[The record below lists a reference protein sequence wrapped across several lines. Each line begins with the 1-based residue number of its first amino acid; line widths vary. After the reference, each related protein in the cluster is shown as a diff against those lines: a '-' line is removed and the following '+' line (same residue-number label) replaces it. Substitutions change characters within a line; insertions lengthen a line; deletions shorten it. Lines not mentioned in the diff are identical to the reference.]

1 MSASHSHQTP
11 HHPVAISDVPVERH
25 QFKAL
30 LLQNAN
36 YFGNLPGSS
45 LKPVKSLLT
54 NTNFEQIGCVG
65 YNPAKQLLEATIAIK
80 QPFGYGG
87 NACQAGTVEYV
98 RFFVDYGGGWEDAGL
113 TGVRVHDI
121 PNGSDCSGSPTKPLI
136 YVAVLKLDPK
146 TRPCWRPVLP
156 KVRAILSWQWAP
168 PAGNANAGWLP
179 PWGNVVETHIQLQ
192 PGFWNLGS
200 IFELINESANLK
212 IKIPSLFEPVKF
224 HPIPLPDPA
233 PLALSALAE
242 KYSTKAEGHGL
253 SVETHRFGFSHLHPL
268 ISQGAYT
275 SELAFAQEAAWK
287 GVGINLSEALAAL
300 EKTQANV
307 AYEQLEC
314 LGLDESFERLA
325 ATFRI
330 KRPVGYSGDL
340 CHAGS
345 QEFVGFWADWDNTC
359 QWTYLGTVPVNVHDI
374 ASIPP
379 DGLTY
384 AAFLPV
390 DLSGHRRSC
399 SNPKIGRIRAVLSWA
414 VPPSSSD
421 PEALQYWGNRLDA
434 HVQILPGESVD
445 PNNPVAK
452 IRNLGGIPIE
462 NIETSSTGL
471 TQAGNVVFA
480 HYPASTADGWG
491 LGRQCPFG
499 GAIQIEAFFYFGFYY
514 RLRVRKV
521 GDSGQ
526 GIPVDSD
533 FYVERND
540 IGFDHQVSLPG
551 GWFRYLDPSQEF
563 TRTLGVWYSSGN
575 DAWEILLEIATTP
588 SDATVVS
595 SSPWYRIQLDNTPPL
610 PLPTSPA
617 TLEVH
622 IAANGDCK
630 DFNEGDTIT
639 GTFIANDLY
648 FGGWSLSTEP
658 STAAIPSN
666 PPFADPSLAGTT
678 PAPGPVGH
686 GWTLYTAAPN
696 HMKPCGYVVHLE
708 AWDRSIVN
716 SYPGTHNRN
725 STAVGFCLRKLAP

>member
-1 MSASHSHQTP
+1 MSASHSPQAP
-11 HHPVAISDVPVERH
+11 SHPIDLSELPIERH

-30 LLQNAN
+30 LLQNSN
-36 YFGNLPGSS
+36 YFGNLPASE
-45 LKPVKSLLT
+45 LKPVKPQLT
-54 NTNFEQIGCVG
+54 NTSFEQLGCVG

-80 QPFGYGG
+80 RPFGYGG
-87 NACQAGTVEYV
+87 NACQIGTIEYV
-98 RFFVDYGGGWEDAGL
+98 RFFIDYGGGWEDAGL

-121 PNGSDCSGSPTKPLI
+121 PNGTDCSGSPTKPLI

-146 TRPCWRPVLP
+146 TRPCRHPVLP

-168 PAGNANAGWLP
+168 PPGPANAGWLP

-212 IKIPSLFEPVKF
+212 VKIPSLFEPVKF

-233 PLALSALAE
+233 PLSLIQLTE
-242 KYSTKAEGHGL
+242 KYATKAVAHATP
-253 SVETHRFGFSHLHPL
+253 VEPHRFGFSQLHPL
-268 ISQGAYT
+268 VAQGAYT
-275 SELAFAQEAAWK
+275 AELVASQEAAWK
-287 GVGINLSEALAAL
+287 GIGLNLSEALAAL
-300 EKTQANV
+300 EKNQANV
-307 AYEQLEC
+307 SYEQLEC
-314 LGLDESFERLA
+314 LGLDESFERLVA
-325 ATFRI
+325 SFRI
-330 KRPVGYSGDL
+330 KRPAGYSGDL

-345 QEFVGFWADWDNTC
+345 QEYVAFWADWDNTC
-359 QWTYLGTVPVNVHDI
+359 HWTYLGTVAVNVHDI

-390 DLSGHRRSC
+390 DLSAHRRGC
-399 SNPKIGRIRAVLSWA
+399 GNPKIGRVRAVLSWA

-434 HVQILPGESVD
+434 HVQILPGEPID
-445 PNNPVAK
+445 PKNPIAK

-462 NIETSSTGL
+462 NIETFSTGL

-499 GAIQIEAFFYFGFYY
+499 GTVQIEGFFYPGFFY

-521 GDSGQ
+521 GDISP

-540 IGFDHQVSLPG
+540 IGFDHQVPLSG
-551 GWFRYLDPSQEF
+551 GWFNYLDPAQEF
-563 TRTLGVWYSSGN
+563 TRTLGVWPTSG
-575 DAWEILLEIATTP
+575 DDKWEVVLEIATAP
-588 SDATVVS
+588 NEASVVS
-595 SSPWYRIQLDNTPPL
+595 TSPWYRIQLDNTRPL
-610 PLPTSPA
+610 PLPTTPA

-622 IAANGDCK
+622 ISASGDCK
-630 DFNEGDTIT
+630 DFNEGDTIH
-639 GTFIANDLY
+639 GTFIADDLY

-658 STAAIPSN
+658 NTVAIPSN
-666 PPFADPSLAGTT
+666 QPVADPYLPGTT
-678 PAPGPVGH
+678 SAPGPVGH
-686 GWTLYTAAPN
+686 GWTLNTGSPV
-696 HMKPCGYVVHLE
+696 HMKPCGYVVRLD
-708 AWDRSIVN
+708 ASDRSIVN
-716 SYPGTHNRN
+716 SYPGSHNSN